1 MSSILNELGV
11 DPDDF
16 SWEDIALCHGMD
28 VNLFYDKYEAD
39 QSIAN
44 NIDQACLSCPVIA
57 ICYKAGVQN
66 NEYGVWGGVYLNSGS
81 IDKARNVHKT
91 DEIWNRLREKNVY

>member
-16 SWEDIALCHGMD
+16 SWEDLALCQGMD
-28 VNLFYDKYEAD
+28 VNLFYEKYEAD

-44 NIDQACLSCPVIA
+44 SIDQACLTCPVIS
-57 ICYKAGVQN
+57 ICYDAGVKN

-81 IDKARNVHKT
+81 IDKARNIHKT
-91 DEIWNRLREKNVY
+91 DEIWNRLRGKNVY